1 MFSAPLEWWLS
12 QVAAATP
19 SSDIGPEPRNIQS
32 VSRACTVPSRR
43 CRTAPKLLKIAP
55 WRTSVPTA
63 SVGLK
68 PKKITR
74 MGVSSEPPP
83 IPVSPTST
91 PIRNPLSV
99 NCQVMAYER

>member
-1 MFSAPLEWWLS
+1 MHR
-12 QVAAATP
+12 
-19 SSDIGPEPRNIQS
+19 PEPP
-32 VSRACTVPSRR
+32 VPDGAEALEDRAVEDVG
-43 CRTAPKLLKIAP
+43 AHGD
-55 WRTSVPTA
+55 
-63 SVGLK
+63 VGLK